1 LRAFIVGE
9 KGKDDIDDGDVAV
22 DVAAAVGQC
31 HLVDDGNDLGGLG
44 FVV

>member
-1 LRAFIVGE
+1 MISMMVMF
-9 KGKDDIDDGDVAV
+9 
-22 DVAAAVGQC
+22 AVGQC

>member
-9 KGKDDIDDGDVAV
+9 KGKDDIDDG